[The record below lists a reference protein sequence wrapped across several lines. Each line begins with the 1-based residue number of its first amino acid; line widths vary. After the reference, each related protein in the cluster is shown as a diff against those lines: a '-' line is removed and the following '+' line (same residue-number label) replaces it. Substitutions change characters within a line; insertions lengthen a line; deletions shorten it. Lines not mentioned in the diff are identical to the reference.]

1 MAGIRWF
8 FQTPSISLG
17 FGSPEIPFDEADFVL
32 HGLRLSYYDYPLL
45 SITGIELTDSIQTKY
60 IMSDLDEFSD
70 EEAVIFTI
78 QPGAQFI
85 LKGDIL
91 QEKIQNAI
99 DNNTINF
106 WMNLRTFFLIIIF
119 SAIIGKIFVAI
130 EKLVK
135 KEFFYWGLFLFN
147 IIFYI
152 FLCNRKVLV
161 KIKLCKLDVLPFQ
174 SITIRR

>member
-1 MAGIRWF
+1 
-8 FQTPSISLG
+8 
-17 FGSPEIPFDEADFVL
+17 
-32 HGLRLSYYDYPLL
+32 
-45 SITGIELTDSIQTKY
+45 
-60 IMSDLDEFSD
+60 MSDLDEFSD